1 MAFNPL
7 EPIEKNDSELF
18 EQIEAGRAMTFGE
31 GALGKKE
38 KLLIAMAL
46 DASHGAVNGV
56 RSLASQAMQ
65 AGASKQ
71 EVMEALRVAGFI
83 SGVGSMYTAAEALRD
98 ILN

>member
-7 EPIEKNDSELF
+7 EPIKNNDVDLF
-18 EQIEAGRAMTFGE
+18 QQIEAGRALAFAD

-38 KLLIAMAL
+38 KLLIAVAL

-56 RSLASQAMQ
+56 RALASQALQ

-71 EVMEALRVAGFI
+71 EIMEALRVAAFI
-83 SGVGSMYTAAEALRD
+83 SGAGSMYTAAEGIRELF
-98 ILN
+98 

>member
-7 EPIEKNDSELF
+7 DPIKNNDADLF
-18 EQIEAGRAMTFGE
+18 QQIEAGRALAFE
-31 GALGKKE
+31 DGALDKKQ
-38 KLLIAMAL
+38 KLLIAVAL

-71 EVMEALRVAGFI
+71 EVMEALRVAAFI
-83 SGVGSMYTAAEALRD
+83 SGAGSMYTAAEALREF
-98 ILN
+98 L

>member
-1 MAFNPL
+1 MSFNPL
-7 EPIEKNDSELF
+7 DPIKKNDSELF
-18 EQIEAGRAMTFGE
+18 EQIEAGRATAFGD

-71 EVMEALRVAGFI
+71 EVMEALRVTAFI
-83 SGVGSMYTAAEALRD
+83 SGVGSIYTAAEALRE
-98 ILN
+98 LL